1 MRMDAVKGIENV
13 VSVSQYTE
21 MEVEHAHDTA
31 NRIP

>member
-1 MRMDAVKGIENV
+1 MRMDALKGLDNV
-13 VSVSQYTE
+13 VSVSHYTE